1 MESYEVELHALACEI
16 ADVEGLDYDE
26 ALARARC
33 ELGTV
38 QHYVDAWDQ
47 CAAYLEVLVL
57 LKRGE
62 YPPAALLNAFISDD

>member
-1 MESYEVELHALACEI
+1 MPV
-16 ADVEGLDYDE
+16 ADVSASTAHFPATKPDE

>member
-1 MESYEVELHALACEI
+1 MESYEPELHALACEI
-16 ADVEGLDYDE
+16 ADVEGLDDDE

-62 YPPAALLNAFISDD
+62 YPPAALRNAFISDD